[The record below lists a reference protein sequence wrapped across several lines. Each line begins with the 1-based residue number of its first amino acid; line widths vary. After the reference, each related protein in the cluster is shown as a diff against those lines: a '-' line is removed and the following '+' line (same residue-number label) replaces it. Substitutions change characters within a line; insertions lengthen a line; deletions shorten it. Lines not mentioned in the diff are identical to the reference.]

1 MVRHPSTGL
10 NLLMSGS
17 DRLNGDT
24 DTTEVS
30 QRSES
35 GQGILGAQ
43 EGRGMWV
50 WSTVVLVVLSSYMS
64 VGGYSLSGRRDN
76 LT

>member
-1 MVRHPSTGL
+1 MVRHPSTGQ

-35 GQGILGAQ
+35 GQGILGVQ

-50 WSTVVLVVLSSYMS
+50 WSTGIGGLVVAH
-64 VGGYSLSGRRDN
+64 VGQRTG
-76 LT
+76 